1 MKKLILIA
9 LIIGITSLFKYN
21 SEEYVDI
28 PDESIRFRVIASS
41 NTKEDQALKKK
52 VKENLK
58 KELFPLIKDAR
69 NINEARESINQNFKR
84 LSLNV
89 KETTKDN
96 NYQINYG
103 KNYFP
108 EKTYKGVKYP
118 AGEYESLVVKLGDG
132 VGKNFWC
139 VLFPPLCL
147 LEGEKEES
155 NDVEYKF
162 LVKEIIKKY
171 FP

>member
-21 SEEYVDI
+21 SEEYVVI

-41 NTKEDQALKKK
+41 NTKEDQALKKE

-162 LVKEIIKKY
+162 LAKEIIKKY

>member
-21 SEEYVDI
+21 SEEYVVI